1 MDSNKIVKLLNSDI
15 LPNELNF
22 SIEQSDI
29 DWSKVQY
36 NAFYKSFD
44 FHKNKYPEGFDNLPA
59 FEKII
64 ISECENAKTPLEE
77 IIKRQEIKNVEYL
90 YKEDELELS

>member
-1 MDSNKIVKLLNSDI
+1 MDSSKIVKLLNSNI

-22 SIEQSDI
+22 SIEQPDI

-36 NAFYKSFD
+36 NTFYKSFE

-64 ISECENAKTPLEE
+64 ISQCHNAKSPLEE
-77 IIKRQEIKNVEYL
+77 INKRQEIKNVEYL

>member
-1 MDSNKIVKLLNSDI
+1 LLNSDI

-22 SIEQSDI
+22 SIAQPDI

-36 NAFYKSFD
+36 NTFYKSFEL
-44 FHKNKYPEGFDNLPA
+44 HKNKYPEGFDNLPA
-59 FEKII
+59 FEKI

-90 YKEDELELS
+90 YNEDELELS